1 MVWACLVS
9 LVRQVVV
16 AFQVSRGLVAA
27 QVDQVVLVTKEKR
40 ACLAKMASM
49 AEMPST
55 ALMVLEGSLGKWVQL
70 VRQVTMS
77 RMSFKRTLMH

>member
-27 QVDQVVLVTKEKR
+27 QVDQVVQVTKEKL
-40 ACLAKMASM
+40 AFLAKMASM

>member
-27 QVDQVVLVTKEKR
+27 QVDQVVQVTKEKL
-40 ACLAKMASM
+40 ASLAKMASM